1 MQSVH
6 LNLTGF
12 LLFPIRTAFRLSNL
26 TSQHSQY
33 PPFLF
38 SLPSCPLRL
47 SFFPRA
53 PRSPPDLWQNTFSFT
68 TQKNSKMTAL
78 QKDTTDSDFTF
89 ALCVASLD
97 HPFHVH
103 PSGTDCRVEETGHC
117 TQACWT
123 GEGRWD
129 DNVCKNIT
137 LLNQTSSMKVKTQE
151 NQQRKHT
158 CLSLLLSQMVDEFF
172 QLEIK
177 KHLNKVN

>member
-1 MQSVH
+1 
-6 LNLTGF
+6 
-12 LLFPIRTAFRLSNL
+12 
-26 TSQHSQY
+26 
-33 PPFLF
+33 
-38 SLPSCPLRL
+38 
-47 SFFPRA
+47 
-53 PRSPPDLWQNTFSFT
+53 
-68 TQKNSKMTAL
+68 MTAL

-97 HPFHVH
+97 HPFHAH
-103 PSGTDCRVEETGHC
+103 PSGTDCRVEEIGRC

-137 LLNQTSSMKVKTQE
+137 LLNQTSNMKGKTQE

-172 QLEIK
+172 QLEK
-177 KHLNKVN
+177 KIFEQSQQKMAIISSTNIFQLEDATNEKGSLLSTYHCVCDIDFSLCAECWPKNKE

>member
-1 MQSVH
+1 MSSAP
-6 LNLTGF
+6 LF
-12 LLFPIRTAFRLSNL
+12 LSSSSSFPSRPVANR
-26 TSQHSQY
+26 
-33 PPFLF
+33 
-38 SLPSCPLRL
+38 
-47 SFFPRA
+47 
-53 PRSPPDLWQNTFSFT
+53 FSFT
-68 TQKNSKMTAL
+68 TQKNNKMTAL
-78 QKDTTDSDFTF
+78 QTDTTDSDFTF

-97 HPFHVH
+97 HPFHAH

-137 LLNQTSSMKVKTQE
+137 SLNQTSNMKGKSQE

-177 KHLNKVN
+177 KTFEQSQLKMAIISSTNTFQLEDATN